1 MGILDFTNRFY
12 KYSCIIKDA
21 MQFADMEMK
30 SKTTDCF
37 KYTMLYSKT
46 THGSRENFSPLT
58 SWYASNIFVREMS
71 FDLSIQGLDIAVM
84 SV

>member
-1 MGILDFTNRFY
+1 MGIPGVMNKFY

-21 MQFADMEMK
+21 MRFAEMR
-30 SKTTDCF
+30 SKMTDCF

-46 THGSRENFSPLT
+46 THGNRDNFSLLT

-71 FDLSIQGLDIAVM
+71 CDLSI
-84 SV
+84 